1 MKKRFNA
8 RVGLVA
14 ALAAVTATAW
24 AANETLRLTPSTTIP
39 TVVIEE
45 HEIKAAQPL
54 RTEDTLAPNE
64 ELVPAERAAP
74 SIAPSDRTVP
84 AAHPAPALERAD
96 VSAPPIVIEQ
106 KAMTLDE
113 RIQSQVM
120 DRLAATERLSGKI
133 GVESNDAVVTLTGYT
148 VTAAMAHR
156 AERAALGVQGV
167 RGVDNRLRA
176 RIGGSV

>member
-1 MKKRFNA
+1 MKKHFNQ

-24 AANETLRLTPSTTIP
+24 ATSETLRLAPSTTIP

-45 HEIKAAQPL
+45 HELKSAEPL

-64 ELVPAERAAP
+64 AVVTTETAEPATPVAA
-74 SIAPSDRTVP
+74 
-84 AAHPAPALERAD
+84 AAAQRPLPVAARAD
-96 VSAPPIVIEQ
+96 VAEAPIVIEQ

-120 DRLAATERLSGKI
+120 ERIAGMANASGRI
-133 GVESNDAVVTLTGYT
+133 GVESHDAVVTLTGYT
-148 VTAAMAHR
+148 VTAAQAYR
-156 AERAALGVQGV
+156 VERTARGVEGV
-167 RGVDNRLRA
+167 RAVDNQIRA

>member
-24 AANETLRLTPSTTIP
+24 AANETLRLAPSTTIP

-64 ELVPAERAAP
+64 ELVPAERVAPPMPPAERAAP
-74 SIAPSDRTVP
+74 VA
-84 AAHPAPALERAD
+84 ERAE
-96 VSAPPIVIEQ
+96 VAEPPIVIEQ

-133 GVESNDAVVTLTGYT
+133 GVESQDAMVTLTGYT

-156 AERAALGVQGV
+156 AERAALGVPGV

>member
-1 MKKRFNA
+1 MKKHFNQ

-24 AANETLRLTPSTTIP
+24 ATSETLRLAPSTTIP

-45 HEIKAAQPL
+45 HELKSAEPL

-64 ELVPAERAAP
+64 AVVTTETLAPAAP
-74 SIAPSDRTVP
+74 VAAAPQRPLPV
-84 AAHPAPALERAD
+84 AERAD
-96 VSAPPIVIEQ
+96 VAEAPIVIEQ

-120 DRLAATERLSGKI
+120 ERIAGMSNASGRI
-133 GVESNDAVVTLTGYT
+133 GVESHDAVVTLTGYT
-148 VTAAMAHR
+148 VTAAQAHR
-156 AERAALGVQGV
+156 VERTARSVDGV
-167 RGVDNRLRA
+167 RAVDNQIRA

>member
-24 AANETLRLTPSTTIP
+24 ATTETLKIAPSTTIP

-45 HEIKAAQPL
+45 HEIKAAEPL
-54 RTEDTLAPNE
+54 RTEDTLAPDEAVITND
-64 ELVPAERAAP
+64 AAAP
-74 SIAPSDRTVP
+74 AAAPERVAPVVERPAIA
-84 AAHPAPALERAD
+84 E
-96 VSAPPIVIEQ
+96 PPIVIEQ

-113 RIQSQVM
+113 RIQTQVM
-120 DRLAATERLSGKI
+120 DRIAGTANISGKI
-133 GVESNDAVVTLTGYT
+133 GVESHDAVVTLTGYT
-148 VTAAMAHR
+148 VTAAQAQR
-156 AERAALGVQGV
+156 VERTARSVDGV
-167 RGVDNRLRA
+167 RSVDNRIRA

>member
-1 MKKRFNA
+1 MKKHFNK

-24 AANETLRLTPSTTIP
+24 ATSETLKLAPSTTIP

-45 HEIKAAQPL
+45 HELKSAEPL

-64 ELVPAERAAP
+64 AVVTTGTAEAAAP
-74 SIAPSDRTVP
+74 ATAPQRP
-84 AAHPAPALERAD
+84 LPLAERAD
-96 VSAPPIVIEQ
+96 VAQSPIVIEQ

-120 DRLAATERLSGKI
+120 ERISGMANASGRI
-133 GVESNDAVVTLTGYT
+133 GVESHDAVVTLTGYT
-148 VTAAMAHR
+148 VTAAQAYR
-156 AERAALGVQGV
+156 VERTARSVEGV
-167 RGVDNRLRA
+167 RAVDNQIRA